1 MNRQHETETVAFE
14 SPNLKQKVAAR
25 IAPAVAL
32 LLWGEQVFASVVDV
46 DDLQEVPTN
55 NVPEPTTLALLA
67 AGAAG
72 AAIAAGIKKRRK
84 K

>member
-1 MNRQHETETVAFE
+1 MNREHETETVASE

-32 LLWGEQVFASVVDV
+32 LLWGEQVFAESDFV
-46 DDLQEVPTN
+46 DDGDLETT
-55 NVPEPTTLALLA
+55 VPEPTTLALLA